1 MNTLIGLFA
10 EPIGSLLEYI
20 YGFVNDYGLSIILL
34 TVIVRVCLLPLYSKQ
49 IKSSAAMAEMQPKLK
64 EIQTRYANDKETM
77 NKKLQELYA
86 TEKFNP
92 MSGCLPLLVQM
103 PIIMGLF
110 SLLRSPLEFM
120 TQPEMIVAVH
130 ESFLWVPDLC
140 QPDNWILPIA
150 AGLSTFFT
158 YTQTMGS
165 TPGDASNMMQ
175 GMKYFFPIMIFM
187 MGRTFPSGLALY
199 WAVGNGLMIIQTFF
213 LNKQKEK
220 ARLRAEVERELKK
233 KIK

>member
-1 MNTLIGLFA
+1 MNTLIGIFA
-10 EPIGSLLEYI
+10 QPIGSLLAYI
-20 YGFVNDYGLSIILL
+20 YGFVHSYGLAIILL
-34 TVIVRVCLLPLYSKQ
+34 TIIVRVCLLPIYTKQ
-49 IKSSAAMAEMQPKLK
+49 IKSSAAMAEMQPKMK
-64 EIQTRYANDKETM
+64 EIQSRYVHDKETM

-86 TEKFNP
+86 KEKFNP
-92 MSGCLPLLVQM
+92 MSGCLPLIVQM

-110 SLLRSPLEFM
+110 SLLRNPLEFM

-130 ESFLWVPDLC
+130 ESFIWVPDLS

-158 YTQTMGS
+158 YSQTMGS
-165 TPGDASNMMQ
+165 TPSDASNMMA
-175 GMKYFFPIMIFM
+175 GMKYFFPIMIFL

-199 WAVGNGLMIIQTFF
+199 WAVGNGLMIVQTFF

-220 ARLRAEVERELKK
+220 QRLRAEVEQALKK
-233 KIK
+233 KK

>member
-1 MNTLIGLFA
+1 MNTFIGIFA
-10 EPIGSLLEYI
+10 GPIGSLLAYI
-20 YGFVNDYGLSIILL
+20 YGFVNNYGLSIILL
-34 TVIVRVCLLPLYSKQ
+34 TVIVRICMLPLYSKQ
-49 IKSSAAMAEMQPKLK
+49 IKSSAAMAEIQPKLK
-64 EIQTRYANDKETM
+64 EIQARYANDKETM

-86 TEKFNP
+86 KEKFNP

-110 SLLRSPLEFM
+110 SLLRNPLEYM
-120 TQPEMIVAVH
+120 SQPEMVVAVH
-130 ESFLWVPDLC
+130 EAFLWVPDLS

-158 YTQTMGS
+158 YSQTMGS
-165 TPGDASNMMQ
+165 TPSDANNMMS

-199 WAVGNGLMIIQTFF
+199 WAVGNGLMIVQTYF
-213 LNKQKEK
+213 LNKQKAK
-220 ARLRAEVERELKK
+220 QRLRVEVEQTLKK
-233 KIK
+233 KK

>member
-1 MNTLIGLFA
+1 MGIFA
-10 EPIGSLLEYI
+10 GPIGSLLAYI
-20 YGFVNDYGLSIILL
+20 YGFVNNYGLSIILL
-34 TVIVRVCLLPLYSKQ
+34 TVIVRICMLPLYSKQ
-49 IKSSAAMAEMQPKLK
+49 IKSSAAMAEIQPKLK
-64 EIQTRYANDKETM
+64 EIQARYANDKETM

-86 TEKFNP
+86 KEKFNP

-110 SLLRSPLEFM
+110 SLLRNPLEYM
-120 TQPEMIVAVH
+120 SQPEMVVAVH
-130 ESFLWVPDLC
+130 EAFLWVPDLS

-158 YTQTMGS
+158 YSQTMGS
-165 TPGDASNMMQ
+165 TPSDANNMMS

-199 WAVGNGLMIIQTFF
+199 WAVGNGLMIVQTYF
-213 LNKQKEK
+213 LNKQKAK
-220 ARLRAEVERELKK
+220 QRLRVEVEQTLKK
-233 KIK
+233 KK

>member
-10 EPIGSLLEYI
+10 GPIGSLLSYI
-20 YGFVNDYGLSIILL
+20 YGFINNYGLSIVIL
-34 TVIVRVCLLPLYSKQ
+34 TVIVRLCLLPLYAKQ
-49 IKSSAAMAEMQPKLK
+49 IKSSAAMAEIQPKLK
-64 EIQTRYANDKETM
+64 EIQVRYANDKDTM

-86 TEKFNP
+86 TEKFNLL
-92 MSGCLPLLVQM
+92 SGCLPLVVQM

-110 SLLRSPLEFM
+110 SLLRNPLDYM

-130 ESFLWVPDLC
+130 EAFLWVPDLS

-158 YTQTMGS
+158 YSQTMGS
-165 TPGDASNMMQ
+165 TPGDAGNMMS
-175 GMKYFFPIMIFM
+175 GMKYFFPIMIFL

-199 WAVGNGLMIIQTFF
+199 WAVGNGLMIVQSLFF
-213 LNKQKEK
+213 NKQKEK
-220 ARLRAEVERELKK
+220 QRLRIEIEQELKSK
-233 KIK
+233 K